1 MQQTKKPLQQHC
13 NKCTNKCNNSKEQ
26 TPYVWQSV
34 PTSLNVHVIQVPRDI
49 CRLECRFRRYSGS
62 VGTVWCL
69 SATRKWSGFWNIWCH
84 SSTFVISKCIFWWQ
98 SWVLNYCNWSRGKV
112 KAVNY
117 LCQLH
122 LIFVPSAFYI
132 CANLNPSF
140 LHFFK
145 PQSVPTFQ
153 KCHNI
158 ADTCGE
164 GNFQLLEPCYRFTRS
179 SSWAI
184 SELFPELLWSY

>member
-1 MQQTKKPLQQHC
+1 MQQTKKTLQQHC

-49 CRLECRFRRYSGS
+49 CRLECQFRRYSGS
-62 VGTVWCL
+62 VGAVWCL
-69 SATRKWSGFWNIWCH
+69 SATRNWSGTSDAI
-84 SSTFVISKCIFWWQ
+84 
-98 SWVLNYCNWSRGKV
+98 L
-112 KAVNY
+112 
-117 LCQLH
+117 LH
-122 LIFVPSAFYI
+122 LSFQNVSFDGKAGCWTIAIDQEERWNLLINFYVWPLALIYICASCISLFVPIAFYI
-132 CANLNPSF
+132 CANLSQSF

-158 ADTCGE
+158 ADTCGK
-164 GNFQLLEPCYRFTRS
+164 GNFQLLEP
-179 SSWAI
+179 
-184 SELFPELLWSY
+184 